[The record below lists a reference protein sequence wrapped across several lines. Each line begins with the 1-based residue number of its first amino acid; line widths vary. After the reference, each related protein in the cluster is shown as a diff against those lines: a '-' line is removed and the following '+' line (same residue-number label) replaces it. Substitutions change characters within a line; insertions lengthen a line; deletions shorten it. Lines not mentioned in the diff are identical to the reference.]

1 MVGLES
7 QIEYLHH
14 HGKEHTPLPGPTTI
28 IENDMELG
36 QVIGLQITEGI
47 NDWHLKKNEIE
58 KDECICTVQCEQYC
72 TEVDE
77 CVCTARCGVYCGGIG
92 SDEKDRLAGIKYCPG
107 TDVELPKYFH
117 VDYKGSSSR
126 RWPVQYQHC
135 AGRAV
140 EMVSIPRLEIT
151 DVPSDKDDKEMGIGE
166 ESWTTGLEE
175 VRRMWMKKEEGRE
188 ERSLLPTD
196 RRRGER
202 RVSQEFENLCQK
214 FENWGGGGET
224 SGTRR
229 VETEYPA
236 IDNYLHSFSKLQ
248 NFIQVKETFR
258 PRPRHN
264 NITNSPVI
272 RGAASLATPTAN
284 RKRERSGDSEMVGR
298 DDKKWKV

>member
-1 MVGLES
+1 
-7 QIEYLHH
+7 
-14 HGKEHTPLPGPTTI
+14 
-28 IENDMELG
+28 
-36 QVIGLQITEGI
+36 
-47 NDWHLKKNEIE
+47 
-58 KDECICTVQCEQYC
+58 
-72 TEVDE
+72 
-77 CVCTARCGVYCGGIG
+77 
-92 SDEKDRLAGIKYCPG
+92 
-107 TDVELPKYFH
+107 
-117 VDYKGSSSR
+117 
-126 RWPVQYQHC
+126 
-135 AGRAV
+135 
-140 EMVSIPRLEIT
+140 
-151 DVPSDKDDKEMGIGE
+151 MGIGE

-196 RRRGER
+196 GRRGER

-272 RGAASLATPTAN
+272 RGAVSLATPTAN